1 MAVRSTLDKSVT
13 IIAVVV
19 AAAAARLAGS
29 VVAPLALALFV
40 IAIVW
45 PLQSALQS
53 RLPALLA
60 LAVTRLVTVAACVA
74 FASLAV
80 WGFSRVGRSLIRDAA
95 RYQALY
101 DTLILWLESHGLS
114 IAGIWSEHF
123 NVQWML
129 RAGQEITGRLN
140 STLSLGLI
148 TLVYAT
154 LGLLE
159 IEPLRAR
166 VKGLADQDM
175 ARALLG
181 GCATTATKCRR
192 YMLVRTQMSALTGL
206 FVGLF
211 AWIAG
216 LQFAVEWG
224 VIAFALNYIPFIG
237 SFVATLLPTL
247 IAMTQFQSW
256 QAVVLLFA
264 CLNIIQFVI
273 GSYIEPRVS
282 GNVLAMSPLV
292 VLFAILF
299 WTFLWGLLGAFIGVP
314 IAIAVLSFCEQHP
327 SSRWIAEL
335 LGGGPPK
342 IHST

>member
-60 LAVTRLVTVAACVA
+60 LAVTILVTVAACVA

-159 IEPLRAR
+159 IEPMRAR
-166 VKGLADQDM
+166 VKGLGDQDM

-216 LQFAVEWG
+216 C
-224 VIAFALNYIPFIG
+224 N
-237 SFVATLLPTL
+237 LP
-247 IAMTQFQSW
+247 S
-256 QAVVLLFA
+256 
-264 CLNIIQFVI
+264 N
-273 GSYIEPRVS
+273 GES
-282 GNVLAMSPLV
+282 SPL
-292 VLFAILF
+292 
-299 WTFLWGLLGAFIGVP
+299 
-314 IAIAVLSFCEQHP
+314 
-327 SSRWIAEL
+327 R
-335 LGGGPPK
+335 
-342 IHST
+342 